1 MSTNIGA
8 PTFVPVTVLP
18 PGQLVR
24 ITGPLLVGYLLHWGL
39 FAALSI
45 QIYLYYEAFPND
57 RKSTKLLVYGVFLIE
72 AAQTGIVTNAAFDT
86 FAYGFGNVAALTDM
100 HLSWLT
106 IPILSAIVAS
116 VGQTFYAYRVWILSK
131 RIVIP
136 IGIVIVSV
144 LSTVCGIVTGALTSR
159 GATIDV
165 ITENKSIST
174 MLGIWLAASAA
185 NDIIIASCMTYY
197 LLKSSTGIRQ
207 TNVLISKLVR
217 LTIETGSITALFAII
232 SLILWFG
239 FPGQAYYTCPTSLMA
254 KLYSNTMMVV
264 LNARIKIAGGR
275 GTYTSVV
282 DMASTGATL
291 GRFRASPA
299 VHVSVSKEAFNARG
313 QTESE
318 LEMKRVGQE
327 NTFDSQV

>member
-1 MSTNIGA
+1 MSTYNGA
-8 PTFVPVTVLP
+8 ATFVPVTVLP
-18 PGQLVR
+18 PGELVR

-39 FAALSI
+39 FAALSL
-45 QIYLYYEAFPND
+45 QLYLYYQAFPND

-106 IPILSAIVAS
+106 IPIMSAIVATI
-116 VGQTFYAYRVWILSK
+116 GQTFYAYRVWVLSK
-131 RIVIP
+131 GVVIP
-136 IGIVIVSV
+136 IGIVVVSV
-144 LSTVCGIVTGALTSR
+144 VSTICGIITGALTSR
-159 GATIDV
+159 GATINV
-165 ITENKSIST
+165 ITTNKTIST

-185 NDIIIASCMTYY
+185 NDILIAICMTYY
-197 LLKSSTGIRQ
+197 LMKSSTGIRQ

-217 LTIETGSITALFAII
+217 LTIETGTITALFAII

-239 FPGQAYYTCPTSLMA
+239 FPGEAYYTCPTSLMA

-264 LNARIKIAGGR
+264 LNARIKINGGR
-275 GTYTSVV
+275 GTYMSTM
-282 DMASTGATL
+282 DMASSDRTG
-291 GRFRASPA
+291 GRSRAG
-299 VHVSVSKEAFNARG
+299 VHVNINKEAFNG
-313 QTESE
+313 SNQMESQ

-327 NTFDSQV
+327 STLNSRV